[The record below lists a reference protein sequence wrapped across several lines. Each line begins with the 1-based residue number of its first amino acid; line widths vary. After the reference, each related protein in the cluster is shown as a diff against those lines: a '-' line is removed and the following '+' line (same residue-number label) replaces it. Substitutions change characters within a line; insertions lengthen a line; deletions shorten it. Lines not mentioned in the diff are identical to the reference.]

1 MTRTASVL
9 LACLVLAAC
18 AESATAP
25 APDVTPAFAASTS
38 TISVID
44 PLALTVFVPC
54 ALGGVG
60 ENVNLTGW
68 LHVVIHTSVSNSGIL
83 HAKTHFQPQNL
94 SGTGETSGDSYRGVG
109 VTQDNLSL
117 HPEGFPV
124 SFTLVNNFRMIGQG
138 KGNNFQVH
146 ENVHVTV
153 NANGD
158 MTVDRSH
165 ARITCN

>member
-9 LACLVLAAC
+9 LASLALAAC

-25 APDVTPAFAASTS
+25 SDVTPAFAATTS

-54 ALGGVG
+54 ALGGAG
-60 ENVNLTGW
+60 ENVDLTGW

-94 SGTGETSGDSYRGVG
+94 SGTGQVSGDGYRGVG
-109 VTQDNLSL
+109 VTQDNVSL
-117 HPEGFPV
+117 HPGGFPV
-124 SFTLVNNFRMIGQG
+124 SFTFVNNFRMIGQG
-138 KGNNFQVH
+138 KGNNYQVH
-146 ENVHVTV
+146 ENAHVTV

-158 MTVDRSH
+158 VTVDHSNFRV
-165 ARITCN
+165 TCG